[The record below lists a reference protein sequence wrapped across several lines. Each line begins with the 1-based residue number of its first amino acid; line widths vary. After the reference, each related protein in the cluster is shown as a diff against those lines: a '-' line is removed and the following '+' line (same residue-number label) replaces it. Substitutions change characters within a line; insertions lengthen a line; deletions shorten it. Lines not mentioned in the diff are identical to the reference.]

1 MRLSTYTLFLAILA
15 LVLIPLAA
23 LAECDCLAGDDGGGG
38 KHSCVNGEWN
48 RPSSDALV
56 TELTII
62 VEAESAA
69 AEGRT
74 LELQLRNATLR
85 TIDYVDLAGPH
96 EGRHTYTYVFEE
108 PLPACDL
115 KQAVL
120 VNGADVMI
128 HMKYLKV
135 VGKLEGGR
143 DWQYFEKSCPGVV
156 VGEQGCPRLLL
167 YDR

>member
-1 MRLSTYTLFLAILA
+1 MRLSTYPLLLAILA
-15 LVLIPLAA
+15 LLLIPLAA
-23 LAECDCLAGDDGGGG
+23 AAECDCLAGDDDGDGR
-38 KHSCVNGEWN
+38 HSCVNDEWQ
-48 RPSSDALV
+48 RPSSDAQV

-74 LELQLRNATLR
+74 LELQLRGAILR

-96 EGRHTYTYVFEE
+96 SGRHTYTYVFEE

-120 VNGADVMI
+120 VNGSDVMI
-128 HMKYLKV
+128 HMSYLKV
-135 VGKLEGGR
+135 VGKLEGG
-143 DWQYFEKSCPGVV
+143 DWLYFEKSCPGVV
-156 VGEQGCPRLLL
+156 VGAEGCPRLLL